1 MSPIQQIHLLQL
13 LRPALW
19 LLAFATAAG
28 CSGADLAAPGST
40 NIVAIAPSPGNGI
53 RYVERVDF
61 SLECVGSDD
70 HETDDI
76 RVEGSLSLTEDLR
89 VAEVDAWGTD
99 LELPP
104 GPCSIQF
111 RASDSDDE
119 VICTSSE
126 PFDVSTLA
134 PTEITVVLVCSYSI
148 PAPPGSGGSFQ

>member
-1 MSPIQQIHLLQL
+1 MSPVQQIRLFRM
-13 LRPALW
+13 LRPALY

-40 NIVAIAPSPGNGI
+40 NVVAIAPQPGSGI

-61 SLECVGSDD
+61 SVDCVGSDD
-70 HETDDI
+70 DETDDI
-76 RVEGSLSLTEDLR
+76 RVEGSLSRTEDHS
-89 VAEVDAWGTD
+89 VAELDAWGTD

-126 PFDVSTLA
+126 PFDVSTQA
-134 PTEITVVLVCSYSI
+134 PTEITFVLLCSYSI

>member
-1 MSPIQQIHLLQL
+1 MSPDQQIRLFQL
-13 LRPALW
+13 LRPALY

-61 SLECVGSDD
+61 SVDCVGSDD
-70 HETDDI
+70 DETDDI

-126 PFDVSTLA
+126 PFDVSTQA

>member
-1 MSPIQQIHLLQL
+1 MSPVQQIRLFRM
-13 LRPALW
+13 LRPALY

-40 NIVAIAPSPGNGI
+40 NVVAIAPQPGSGI

-61 SLECVGSDD
+61 SVDCVGSDD
-70 HETDDI
+70 DETDDI
-76 RVEGSLSLTEDLR
+76 RVEGSLSRTEDHS
-89 VAEVDAWGTD
+89 VAELDAWGTD

-126 PFDVSTLA
+126 PFDVSTQA
-134 PTEITVVLVCSYSI
+134 PTGITVVLLCSYSI